1 MQELGIKIEHYTLSR
16 ERQYKENKKTHVK
29 ITATAYQEKKLLKR
43 LKDTGLMV
51 KIEFYPWPEEDSH
64 SPNQNYTKLSQKEN
78 LEMKGN

>member
-1 MQELGIKIEHYTLSR
+1 M
-16 ERQYKENKKTHVK
+16 K